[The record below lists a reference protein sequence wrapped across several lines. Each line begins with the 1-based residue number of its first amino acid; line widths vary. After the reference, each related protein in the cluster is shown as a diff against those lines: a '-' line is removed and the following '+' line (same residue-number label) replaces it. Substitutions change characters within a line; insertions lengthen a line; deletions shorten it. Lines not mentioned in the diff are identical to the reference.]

1 MNIGVDGYRLI
12 VEILSTLVHIKTTMA
27 ELILKPAGVPLEAYS
42 DLFYKRDDTTGRT
55 LSKRKIAPLILERIQ
70 ATENS
75 YSALRSIIEIA
86 SRWNSFHL
94 AENEFT
100 ARGTVQ
106 KAREFLG
113 VLETMEAREAEEHER
128 VRNETIARTKRDR
141 AEIFRKEL
149 ELLLLMFE
157 ELTLSDEP
165 HKRGFLLQDLLN
177 RLFDLHEIP
186 VHKSFQRNDGAE
198 QIDGGFSLEGWHY
211 IVECRWRQKL
221 ADIRELDGFNGQV
234 VRSGKQGMGLFLSI
248 NGWSEHVPQ
257 MLKQNPD
264 KSIILMEGFD
274 LRCVLSGQID
284 LKKFLLKKAFNL
296 TMHTEPY
303 YSAKQYLQEHSE

>member
-1 MNIGVDGYRLI
+1 MNIGVDGHRLV

-27 ELILKPAGVPLEAYS
+27 ELILKPAGVPLEAYK
-42 DLFYKRDDTTGRT
+42 DLFHKKDETTGRT

-70 ATENS
+70 ATENG

-106 KAREFLG
+106 KAREFMG
-113 VLETMEAREAEEHER
+113 VLETMEAREADEQER
-128 VRNETIARTKRDR
+128 IRNESIARMKIEQ
-141 AEIFRKEL
+141 AETFRKQS

-157 ELTLSDEP
+157 ELNRSDEP
-165 HKRGFLLQDLLN
+165 QKRGFLLQDLLN

-186 VHKSFQRNDGAE
+186 VRKSFQRNDGAE

-257 MLKQNPD
+257 MLKQNPN
-264 KSIILMEGFD
+264 KSVILMDGYD

-284 LKKFLLKKAFNL
+284 LKKFLLAKAFNL

-303 YSAKQYLQEHSE
+303 YGAMQYLQEHGE